1 MKDTA
6 KFPSQMA
13 LPVYILPPEVLP
25 SSSST
30 GYYQYLQFSWENKG
44 FPGDSVVRNLAST
57 VGDIR
62 DAGLIPR
69 TGRSP
74 GGGHGNPLQYSCLEN
89 PMDRGVQWAIVH
101 RVAKSRIQLKRLNSS
116 IKIFCFNLYFACY

>member
-62 DAGLIPR
+62 DAGLIPGLGR
-69 TGRSP
+69 TP
-74 GGGHGNPLQYSCLEN
+74 GGEPLGIATESSILVWRI
-89 PMDRGVQWAIVH
+89 PMDRGAQ
-101 RVAKSRIQLKRLNSS
+101 
-116 IKIFCFNLYFACY
+116 